1 MEVFFAFL
9 KLGLTSFGGPIAHL
23 GYFRSEFVGR
33 RQWLDDARYAD
44 LVSLCQFLP
53 GPASSQ
59 VGMALGWQRAGGLGA
74 LAAWLGFT
82 LPSAIALMVFALGMV
97 SSSGLAASGIIH
109 GLKVMAVA
117 VVAQA
122 VLGMV
127 KSLCTDRLRAALAVG
142 SAILVLI
149 SPAALMQM
157 LVIVLGGWIG
167 WRWLSPP
174 QQPVT
179 EHRDLR
185 GSRRSGACL
194 LMVFGF
200 LLIGL
205 PVLSAWSEI
214 MTVRAVSGF
223 YQAGSLVFGGGH
235 VVLPLLEETVVPPGW
250 VSKDLFVAGYAAAQ
264 AVPGPLFTF
273 AAYLGALMPMPL
285 GGWLG
290 GVVVLLAIFLPSF
303 LLVGGVLPYWDGL
316 RQRLGIQ
323 AAMGGINAAV
333 VGLLAAALYDPVWTS
348 AIHSKAD
355 FAGALLA
362 FGMLVIGKIS
372 PVWVVGMAALAGAL
386 LLTA

>member
-1 MEVFFAFL
+1 
-9 KLGLTSFGGPIAHL
+9 
-23 GYFRSEFVGR
+23 
-33 RQWLDDARYAD
+33 
-44 LVSLCQFLP
+44 
-53 GPASSQ
+53 
-59 VGMALGWQRAGGLGA
+59 
-74 LAAWLGFT
+74 
-82 LPSAIALMVFALGMV
+82 MVFALGMV
-97 SSSGLAASGIIH
+97 SSSGLAVSGMVL

-122 VLGMV
+122 VLGMA
-127 KSLCTDRLRAALAVG
+127 KSLCTDRLRAGLAVG

-157 LVIVLGGWIG
+157 LDIVLGGWIG

-185 GSRRSGACL
+185 GGRRSGACL

-205 PVLSAWSEI
+205 PVLAAWSEI

-264 AVPGPLFTF
+264 AVGVALNEGVLIAGLDLLHDFTDW
-273 AAYLGALMPMPL
+273 A
-285 GGWLG
+285 
-290 GVVVLLAIFLPSF
+290 VLLRRHA
-303 LLVGGVLPYWDGL
+303 
-316 RQRLGIQ
+316 
-323 AAMGGINAAV
+323 
-333 VGLLAAALYDPVWTS
+333 
-348 AIHSKAD
+348 
-355 FAGALLA
+355 
-362 FGMLVIGKIS
+362 
-372 PVWVVGMAALAGAL
+372 
-386 LLTA
+386 